1 MSKKSL
7 ENSEFNF
14 EQAKELTAN
23 WTCTSITTT
32 ATSGFKTL
40 QYKDQIFLDR
50 STNYGLGTILWF
62 NGDVSTNAL
71 LW

>member
-7 ENSEFNF
+7 ENTEFNL

-23 WTCTSITTT
+23 TTCASITTT

-40 QYKDQIFLDR
+40 QYLRGRKIKCFLTDPR
-50 STNYGLGTILWF
+50 KKAYL
-62 NGDVSTNAL
+62 
-71 LW
+71 

>member
-7 ENSEFNF
+7 ENAVFNL

-23 WTCTSITTT
+23 RTCASISTT

-40 QYKDQIFLDR
+40 QYSRGRKIKCFL
-50 STNYGLGTILWF
+50 TNPQTK
-62 NGDVSTNAL
+62 A
-71 LW
+71 